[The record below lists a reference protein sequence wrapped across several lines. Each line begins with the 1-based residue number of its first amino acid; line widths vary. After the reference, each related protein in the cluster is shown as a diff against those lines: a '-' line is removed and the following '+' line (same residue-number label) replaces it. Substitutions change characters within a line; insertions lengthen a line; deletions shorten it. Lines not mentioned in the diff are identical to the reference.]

1 MLTRLISRLYQ
12 VHNSTLSKVFVDMV
26 EAGACREDISLAPWL
41 QPSLE
46 LKTDILLLD
55 TKMVTVTTRVIGE
68 KIVSTVAR
76 EVNGAVNGQSS
87 PQQEVN

>member
-1 MLTRLISRLYQ
+1 MYQ

-46 LKTDILLLD
+46 LKTDLLLLD
-55 TKMVTVTTRVIGE
+55 TRMVTVTTRVIGE

-76 EVNGAVNGQSS
+76 EVNEVKNEQFSS
-87 PQQEVN
+87 QQEVN